1 MKLSNRHPGFLLVG
15 LLLLT
20 VFFVSASYGQ
30 RKRKPSRR
38 VTNPVPAS
46 PAATPRPSPGGSEA
60 DPAIVSTADETVN
73 EDGAADGVR
82 TNSNVSTPA
91 DYDSN
96 GVRRRVDRLSTQVT
110 QLNDKLTHIEDDQR
124 SLGDIERL
132 SRAEQRAEDL
142 RAQLRDVQSKQLDY
156 QARFEQFDEEM
167 RPENIDRSI
176 ATMGTTHPEELREQR
191 RRMLEAD
198 KKRVQAQIELL
209 DRSRQRLE
217 AAISTA
223 DLAVDKL
230 RERVEATTEPDK
242 AKAEKPDTKG
252 NVQPAIP

>member
-1 MKLSNRHPGFLLVG
+1 MKLSNRQPVHLLVG

-20 VFFVSASYGQ
+20 MFFAGASYGQ
-30 RKRKPSRR
+30 KKRKPSRR
-38 VTNPVPAS
+38 VTNPVPAR

-60 DPAIVSTADETVN
+60 DPAIVSTADETLN
-73 EDGAADGVR
+73 EDGTAGIR
-82 TNSNVSTPA
+82 TNSNSTTPA
-91 DYDSN
+91 DYDTN

-110 QLNDKLTHIEDDQR
+110 QLNDKLTHIEDDQK

-156 QARFEQFDEEM
+156 QGRLDQIGEEM

-176 ATMGTTHPEELREQR
+176 ATMGTTHPEEIREQR

-242 AKAEKPDTKG
+242 AKAEKPETNG

>member
-1 MKLSNRHPGFLLVG
+1 MKLSNRHPGFLLIG

-38 VTNPVPAS
+38 VTNPVSAS
-46 PAATPRPSPGGSEA
+46 PAATPKPSPGGSEA
-60 DPAIVSTADETVN
+60 DPAIVSTADEAVN
-73 EDGAADGVR
+73 EDGAGGVR
-82 TNSNVSTPA
+82 TNSNAAAPA
-91 DYDSN
+91 DYDAS

-156 QARFEQFDEEM
+156 QARLDQFGEEM

-191 RRMLEAD
+191 RRQLEAD
-198 KKRVQAQIELL
+198 KKRVLAQIELL

-217 AAISTA
+217 AAVSTA

-230 RERVEATTEPDK
+230 RERVEETTEPDK
-242 AKAEKPDTKG
+242 AKVEKPDTNG